1 MNKALYLS
9 LLLTYA
15 AFGREN
21 PFFSTEETSIM
32 PISSNTVIHKPPLT
46 SMTYSFPDQARVLKE
61 ATFTFQNV
69 DGSFETR
76 KIQIDQSIDWRHP
89 LVLSQYENQKSA
101 PGVQINKSSHADNG
115 IIQFVHSGNQ
125 ISLITK
131 DPILRSFSLGD
142 PSSIIIDFV
151 HSSTFNAYEKD
162 LSASPYAK
170 VKVTYH
176 GKFARA
182 HITLDGR
189 YTCTVSK
196 TNQGASVI
204 CK

>member
-1 MNKALYLS
+1 MNKALYIS
-9 LLLTYA
+9 LILACA
-15 AFGREN
+15 AFTREN
-21 PFFSTEETSIM
+21 PFFSTEESSAM
-32 PISSNTVIHKPPLT
+32 PVSSNTVVHKPPLT

-61 ATFTFQNV
+61 ATFTFQNI
-69 DGSFETR
+69 DGTFETR
-76 KIQIDQSIDWRHP
+76 KLQIDQSIDWRHP
-89 LVLSQYENQKSA
+89 LVLSQYGNQKA
-101 PGVQINKSSHADNG
+101 PSNTQINKSSHADSG
-115 IIQFVHSGNQ
+115 LIQFIHSGNR
-125 ISLITK
+125 ITLVSK

-151 HSSTFNAYEKD
+151 HSSPFNTYEKD
-162 LSASPYAK
+162 LSASPYSK

-189 YTCTVSK
+189 YTCTVAK
-196 TNQGASVI
+196 TDQGASVI

>member
-1 MNKALYLS
+1 MNKALYIS
-9 LLLTYA
+9 LIVACATFA
-15 AFGREN
+15 REN
-21 PFFSTEETSIM
+21 PFFSTAESSTM

-76 KIQIDQSIDWRHP
+76 KLEIDQSIDWHHP
-89 LVLSQYENQKSA
+89 LVLSQYGNQKTA
-101 PGVQINKSSHADNG
+101 PDTAVSKSSNANNG
-115 IIQFVHSGNQ
+115 FIQFVHSGNQ
-125 ISLITK
+125 ISLLTK

-142 PSSIIIDFV
+142 PSSIIIDFI
-151 HSSTFNAYEKD
+151 HTASFNPYEKN

-176 GKFARA
+176 AKFARA
-182 HITLDGR
+182 VIALDGR
-189 YTCTVSK
+189 YACTVSK
-196 TNQGASVI
+196 TDRGASVI

>member
-1 MNKALYLS
+1 MNKSLYIALILAS
-9 LLLTYA
+9 T
-15 AFGREN
+15 AFSRDN
-21 PFFSTEETSIM
+21 PFFSTDESAAT
-32 PISSNTVIHKPPLT
+32 PLSSNTVIHKPPLS

-76 KIQIDQSIDWRHP
+76 KLEIDQSIDWRHP
-89 LVLSQYENQKSA
+89 LVLSQYTNQKASSSSA
-101 PGVQINKSSHADNG
+101 INRSSHADNG
-115 IIQFVHSGNQ
+115 FIQFVHTGNK
-125 ISLITK
+125 ISLLTK
-131 DPILRSFSLGD
+131 DPVLRSFSLGD

-151 HSSTFNAYEKD
+151 HSTTFNAYEKD
-162 LSASPYAK
+162 LSASPYAS

-182 HITLDGR
+182 VITLDGK

-196 TNQGASVI
+196 TAQGANVT

>member
-1 MNKALYLS
+1 MNKVLYVS
-9 LLLTYA
+9 LIA
-15 AFGREN
+15 AFAVFAREN
-21 PFFSTEETSIM
+21 PFFSTDESSSI
-32 PISSNTVIHKPPLT
+32 PISSNTVVHKPPLT

-76 KIQIDQSIDWRHP
+76 KLQIDQSIDWRQP
-89 LVLSQYENQKSA
+89 LILSQYSNQTTQSTT
-101 PGVQINKSSHADNG
+101 VSNRSSHANYG
-115 IIQFVHSGNQ
+115 FIQFLHTGNKMS
-125 ISLITK
+125 IVTK

-151 HSSTFNAYEKD
+151 HSTRFDAYEKN
-162 LSASPYAK
+162 LAASPYST

-182 HITLDGR
+182 LITLDGR
-189 YTCTVSK
+189 YACTVSK
-196 TNQGASVI
+196 TAQGANI
-204 CK
+204 TCK